1 MFVDVSNI
9 ILDVRAITG
18 KLNEVSLLMKLT
30 FKKEEINADKP
41 IMHIHTYYHVGAKC
55 CKEA

>member
-41 IMHIHTYYHVGAKC
+41 IMYVHTYYHVGAKC